1 MGAVAFSPGQCAA
14 VGTVAQ
20 PARRGAAHP
29 RPVGCYALAGGRRA
43 TAREANQTQIDQTQT
58 DTAGESAAY
67 NIKMPPPETNVEV
80 GARYAAIDAEQ
91 AAAIA
96 AVKDRTAIPE
106 QQQEVREYGPGTQ

>member
-1 MGAVAFSPGQCAA
+1 
-14 VGTVAQ
+14 
-20 PARRGAAHP
+20 
-29 RPVGCYALAGGRRA
+29 
-43 TAREANQTQIDQTQT
+43 
-58 DTAGESAAY
+58 
-67 NIKMPPPETNVEV
+67 MPPPETNVEV